1 MKTRN
6 YEKVEK
12 VYHHH
17 YNYLFKNGN
26 ILLLDNLY
34 LI

>member
-1 MKTRN
+1 MKARN

-17 YNYLFKNGN
+17 YNCLFKNGN
-26 ILLLDNLY
+26 ILILDTFY